1 MFFFQS
7 HKCQKYAD
15 MCACNTQLMSPSTR
29 QLGLFQMTHLS
40 HQVINICAY
49 VSTSAAVIGL
59 LRLFFPSQPQGGA
72 VDLGGP
78 GLCWLALHAPSFTGQ
93 TFVDLRG
100 HGKERPL
107 HIIRAFRTSLQARDL
122 QGRSQVLWM
131 GSSLIKSSKCV
142 NTTV

>member
-1 MFFFQS
+1 MNIIVKGKNVNLYLIQKYQAQKYIIVKSKMCFS
-7 HKCQKYAD
+7 SKVINVKKYAD

-78 GLCWLALHAPSFTGQ
+78 GLC
-93 TFVDLRG
+93 
-100 HGKERPL
+100 
-107 HIIRAFRTSLQARDL
+107 
-122 QGRSQVLWM
+122 
-131 GSSLIKSSKCV
+131 
-142 NTTV
+142 

>member
-1 MFFFQS
+1 MNIIVKGKKRQPLSHSKVPSSKIYHSQVKNVFFFQS

-78 GLCWLALHAPSFTGQ
+78 GLC
-93 TFVDLRG
+93 
-100 HGKERPL
+100 
-107 HIIRAFRTSLQARDL
+107 
-122 QGRSQVLWM
+122 
-131 GSSLIKSSKCV
+131 
-142 NTTV
+142 